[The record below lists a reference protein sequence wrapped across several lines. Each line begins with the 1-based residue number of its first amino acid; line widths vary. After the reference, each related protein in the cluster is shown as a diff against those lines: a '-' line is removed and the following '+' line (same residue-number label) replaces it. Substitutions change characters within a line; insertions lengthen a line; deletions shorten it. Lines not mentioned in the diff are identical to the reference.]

1 MGCIISKEVI
11 ELHNHLQEFKHLVE
25 YTFIYYENEEN
36 ITRFMGE
43 EYYVSIN
50 QLKTLC
56 KYGYKVK
63 DEIKMGD
70 LIYCQV
76 EKCDRNEKTKYLKNE
91 KRRSTVSA
99 ILSLST
105 WSV

>member
-11 ELHNHLQEFKHLVE
+11 KLHNYLQGCKHLVE

-43 EYYVSIN
+43 KYYVSIN
-50 QLKTLC
+50 QLKTLR

-63 DEIKMGD
+63 EEIKMGD

-76 EKCDRNEKTKYLKNE
+76 EKCDLKEKNKYLKNE
-91 KRRSTVSA
+91 KRKLTTSA
-99 ILSLST
+99 ILFLST